1 MSLISCIPRCRV
13 ITIKRFHTHG
23 AAVIGNIDGL
33 DRADLTTAQLMKKV
47 KPFIWPKSDVPE
59 ASRFSKYVNRL
70 VFEDAKASY
79 EFIAIEA
86 GNIPSLENVAVIS
99 APFAAY
105 AAVSLLEPTVDQYK
119 SYTFATVKQS
129 TTRKIG
135 RGLVEK
141 LFSLDHRFHTNRE
154 TGALLKSDID
164 CSSCNLHCFYSSNVS
179 TRLYWCI
186 HLAFLWPTL
195 CRISPSYR
203 TPYRIAMNKADMDAG
218 NLATDSLLNYETVKY
233 FANEKYEAT
242 RYDGKLAN
250 FEQAALKTDR
260 TLALLNM
267 GQQAI
272 LGSCLL
278 FNLGMASGILDF
290 GQASIAAQTMS
301 LGEFVMIASY
311 FQQIQRPLSFLGST
325 YRDLVQARTDFETMW
340 RLMEE
345 QPELGEGTRTLSMD
359 QDLEVR
365 FNNVR
370 FAYGD
375 GNQILNGIDFSIR
388 PGERVAIVGGSGSGK
403 STLAKLL
410 FRFYDPQEGSV
421 QVNGEDIRDY
431 NLKSFRER
439 IGVVP
444 QDCVLFND
452 TIYNNIRY
460 GNLNATEEQIIEAAK
475 VADLH
480 RSVEEMNF
488 GYDTIVGERGVK
500 LSGGEKQR
508 LAIARCFLKD
518 PEIVIYDEATSSLDS
533 LTEQLS
539 FQRILSSLDKATENK
554 SLLVIAH
561 RLSTIVN
568 SDKIIVL
575 KDGKVAEMGNHAELL
590 ALNNHYRK
598 MWDIQS
604 NEKDTSKKVSEV
616 KNFCPYFLRPY

>member
-1 MSLISCIPRCRV
+1 MKTGGLIFGAKALSLAVPVFWKNLVDTLAALEGGVSP
-13 ITIKRFHTHG
+13 TLEN
-23 AAVIGNIDGL
+23 AAVL
-33 DRADLTTAQLMKKV
+33 
-47 KPFIWPKSDVPE
+47 
-59 ASRFSKYVNRL
+59 
-70 VFEDAKASY
+70 
-79 EFIAIEA
+79 
-86 GNIPSLENVAVIS
+86 S
-99 APFAAY
+99 APFLAY
-105 AAVSLLEPTVDQYK
+105 AVANLLEPTIDQYK

-129 TTRKIG
+129 TTRQIG

-154 TGALLKSDID
+154 TGALLKAVDRGNRAISTV
-164 CSSCNLHCFYSSNVS
+164 LHATCIVFAPAMFQVLMTGVFIWHFCGAPYAISLLAASAVYS
-179 TRLYWCI
+179 
-186 HLAFLWPTL
+186 AFSIKFTQF
-195 CRISPSYR
+195 R

-233 FANEKYEAT
+233 FGNEKYESL
-242 RYDGKLAN
+242 RYDEKLAN
-250 FEQAALKTDR
+250 FEKAALSTDR

-278 FNLGMASGILDF
+278 FNLGMASGVVDV
-290 GQASIAAQTMS
+290 GQASIAAGTLS
-301 LGEFVMIASY
+301 IGEFVMIASY

-325 YRDLVQARTDFETMW
+325 YRDLIQAQTDFETMW

-345 QPELGEGTRTLSMD
+345 ETEMGEGIKDVPSD
-359 QDLEVR
+359 QELEINFSNLGFGYNDQR
-365 FNNVR
+365 IL
-370 FAYGD
+370 D
-375 GNQILNGIDFSIR
+375 GLDFSIR
-388 PGERVAIVGGSGSGK
+388 PGERVAVVGGSGSGK

-410 FRFYDPQEGSV
+410 FRFYDPQQGAV
-421 QVNGEDIRDY
+421 LINGEDIRDFT
-431 NLKSFRER
+431 LKSVRQK

-460 GNLNATEEQIIEAAK
+460 GKLDASEEEIITAAR

-480 RSVEEMNF
+480 RSIESMKY
-488 GYDTIVGERGVK
+488 GYQTVVGERGTK

-518 PEIVIYDEATSSLDS
+518 PKIVVYDEATSSLDS
-533 LTEQLS
+533 MTEQV
-539 FQRILSSLDKATENK
+539 ILESLDKATEGK

-568 SDKIIVL
+568 CDKIIVL
-575 KDGKVAEMGNHAELL
+575 NKGKVAEMGSHTELL
-590 ALNNHYRK
+590 ALEGQYRK

-604 NEKDTSKKVSEV
+604 NEKDDRKKGSENSGGEARRRKSIEMIMEV
-616 KNFCPYFLRPY
+616 KTCCGGKC

>member
-1 MSLISCIPRCRV
+1 
-13 ITIKRFHTHG
+13 
-23 AAVIGNIDGL
+23 
-33 DRADLTTAQLMKKV
+33 
-47 KPFIWPKSDVPE
+47 
-59 ASRFSKYVNRL
+59 
-70 VFEDAKASY
+70 
-79 EFIAIEA
+79 
-86 GNIPSLENVAVIS
+86 
-99 APFAAY
+99 
-105 AAVSLLEPTVDQYK
+105 
-119 SYTFATVKQS
+119 
-129 TTRKIG
+129 
-135 RGLVEK
+135 
-141 LFSLDHRFHTNRE
+141 
-154 TGALLKSDID
+154 
-164 CSSCNLHCFYSSNVS
+164 
-179 TRLYWCI
+179 
-186 HLAFLWPTL
+186 
-195 CRISPSYR
+195 
-203 TPYRIAMNKADMDAG
+203 
-218 NLATDSLLNYETVKY
+218 
-233 FANEKYEAT
+233 
-242 RYDGKLAN
+242 
-250 FEQAALKTDR
+250 
-260 TLALLNM
+260 
-267 GQQAI
+267 
-272 LGSCLL
+272 
-278 FNLGMASGILDF
+278 
-290 GQASIAAQTMS
+290 
-301 LGEFVMIASY
+301 
-311 FQQIQRPLSFLGST
+311 
-325 YRDLVQARTDFETMW
+325 
-340 RLMEE
+340 
-345 QPELGEGTRTLSMD
+345 MD

-533 LTEQLS
+533 LTEQ
-539 FQRILSSLDKATENK
+539 RILSSLDKATENK

-604 NEKDTSKKVSEV
+604 NEKDTSKKSFRE
-616 KNFCPYFLRPY
+616 RWG